1 MNILEQRGG
10 GFLLVLRSAP
20 FPRLRVPVP
29 LFGAGVCAGFPSPAD
44 DHIEEII
51 DLNELLVRNP
61 PATFYIRAVGVSMIR
76 VGIMDGDIL
85 VVDRSEDRLA
95 TVTLWWP
102 VWITSSTS
110 KRCGSKERGNPPRLA
125 GAGKRG
131 FPAGRNRERTR
142 LQDLGR
148 GAGKGGAVRSVPPRG
163 ENPLEPCSP
172 WSIATRSIAA
182 ASGFFSPACKASRR
196 CALEQ

>member
-10 GFLLVLRSAP
+10 GFFVVLRSAP

-29 LFGAGVCAGFPSPAD
+29 LFGSGVCAGFPSPAD

-85 VVDRSEDRLA
+85 VVDRSEEAFHGDIVVACLDNEFN
-95 TVTLWWP
+95 VKTLRVEGMGVNRRVWLVPENEAFQP
-102 VWITSSTS
+102 VEIES
-110 KRCGSKERGNPPRLA
+110 ERDFKVWGVVR
-125 GAGKRG
+125 GKVAL
-131 FPAGRNRERTR
+131 FGRFRRP
-142 LQDLGR
+142 
-148 GAGKGGAVRSVPPRG
+148 GKVH
-163 ENPLEPCSP
+163 
-172 WSIATRSIAA
+172 
-182 ASGFFSPACKASRR
+182 
-196 CALEQ
+196 

>member
-1 MNILEQRGG
+1 MNILELRGG
-10 GFLLVLRSAP
+10 GFLQVLRLAP

-85 VVDRSEDRLA
+85 VVDRSEIGCHGDIVVACLDNEFN
-95 TVTLWWP
+95 VKTLRVEGTGQTRR
-102 VWITSSTS
+102 VWLVPENEDFQSVEIES
-110 KRCGSKERGNPPRLA
+110 ERDFKIWGVVRGKVALF
-125 GAGKRG
+125 GRFRRAGK
-131 FPAGRNRERTR
+131 
-142 LQDLGR
+142 
-148 GAGKGGAVRSVPPRG
+148 
-163 ENPLEPCSP
+163 
-172 WSIATRSIAA
+172 IH
-182 ASGFFSPACKASRR
+182 
-196 CALEQ
+196 

>member
-20 FPRLRVPVP
+20 YPRLRSCRCRCSVRWG
-29 LFGAGVCAGFPSPAD
+29 LCAGFPSPAD

-85 VVDRSEDRLA
+85 VVDRSEDRLVHGDIVVA
-95 TVTLWWP
+95 CLDNEFNVKTLR
-102 VWITSSTS
+102 I
-110 KRCGSKERGNPPRLA
+110 E
-125 GAGKRG
+125 
-131 FPAGRNRERTR
+131 
-142 LQDLGR
+142 
-148 GAGKGGAVRSVPPRG
+148 GKGGNVAVFGWCRKTRLSSRSKSRANATSKSG
-163 ENPLEPCSP
+163 A
-172 WSIATRSIAA
+172 WSGARCRSSVGSVARVKHTEKSHVCPGGLQLVRAT
-182 ASGFFSPACKASRR
+182 
-196 CALEQ
+196 